1 MSDDSSNDPYA
12 AALAANPFAQAL
24 DKPDRYV
31 SFCGIDCDGNARLL
45 MQYVRR
51 HIDVPGQSNAFW
63 DQFRDKLEGRSSQRC
78 DELFLVHSYI
88 NMIRELFE
96 TYEDDEA
103 LALLDKIEEECC

>member
-1 MSDDSSNDPYA
+1 MSDTEHKAYA
-12 AALAANPFAQAL
+12 TALAANPFAQAL
-24 DKPDRYV
+24 ETPDRYV

-51 HIDVPGQSNAFW
+51 HIDDPAKNNAFW
-63 DQFRDKLEGRSSQRC
+63 DKFRDKLEGRSSERC

-96 TYEDDEA
+96 TYGDDEA
-103 LALLDKIEEECC
+103 LVLLEKIEEECC